1 MKVFLYTFL
10 LMFLAN
16 SSILCM
22 NHDKNDEQSSGDE
35 NEEIVMKATRDGQY
49 YVTTQ
54 ATVLNNDSNPQR
66 VSLYLYL
73 NRVPRAKKTVML
85 EPGKQEIIFIGLYFR
100 LKSTDILETYL
111 NAYQGVTVISNETNL
126 THVPLGSSI
135 KG

>member
-1 MKVFLYTFL
+1 
-10 LMFLAN
+10 
-16 SSILCM
+16 M
-22 NHDKNDEQSSGDE
+22 NHNKNDEQSSGDE